1 MKKWLVGIGLFLFF
15 FPLICYAENIEDSAT
30 NSSFDAS
37 NDLMSRYARK
47 QILDGETTSIKKKKK
62 QIYLEFPFDS
72 EPYMSFSNFVLDGE
86 THVYSG
92 FIETIYYRDKIK
104 IKDMYYENNPVKTD
118 KLGIYS
124 TDLCFT
130 SDDGVIYHYKN
141 VPYLV
146 SSNQSTMFF
155 SEVNFDKENKTI
167 TGEIKVPAS
176 KSPCQID
183 LFYTDNDEYHYQ
195 GSSVNKKGRFKIELN
210 REGIE
215 GKMYLRASDGL
226 GNYADACDISKQ
238 GSTRYSIPKESL
250 KAIEDSYKTSKYKTN
265 RPLILDICIF
275 ILVSIIMILLV
286 LRLRVIIKRR
296 KRNKL
301 LRSTYRE

>member
-1 MKKWLVGIGLFLFF
+1 MGIGLFLFF

-47 QILDGETTSIKKKKK
+47 QILNGETTSIKKKKK

-72 EPYMSFSNFVLDGE
+72 EPYMSFSNFVLDGP

-146 SSNQSTMFF
+146 SSNQSTIFF
-155 SEVNFDKENKTI
+155 SEVNFDKESKTI
-167 TGEIKVPAS
+167 NGEIKIPAS

-226 GNYADACDISKQ
+226 GNYADAYDISKQ

-250 KAIEDSYKTSKYKTN
+250 KAIEESYKTSKDKTN
-265 RPLILDICIF
+265 KDKTDRPLILNISSLII
-275 ILVSIIMILLV
+275 ILILIILLF
-286 LRLRVIIKRR
+286 LRLRVIRKRR
-296 KRNKL
+296 KRK
-301 LRSTYRE
+301 